1 MFKTKKFISVL
12 LALAMVFSV
21 FAISATAWTGDGT
34 QELKFDVVADKTT
47 VNPGDTVSVECKLNL
62 AEGGTWAN
70 TFGGFAISWMYNDAV
85 LTPTTLV
92 YGDIVSNF
100 SQQRPIGKIVVATA
114 LNQVKSTSTAEEQA
128 AWDANGYNAICKIQ
142 AVKDAATEYGSQGY
156 WEAVDGM
163 TLFTVTFT
171 VNDSV
176 APGTAVNFDMI
187 SGLFNK
193 KHIYLQAIDTTNGN
207 KGTNKYG
214 AQYYDASTASLAL
227 TVAGGETP
235 ATPVLTKTS
244 AQVKMTPN
252 SATTVE
258 DAFQFRVVS
267 KISDADW
274 NTYFANTG
282 VADATTNAIT
292 SVGFVAYKGTEGFS
306 LDTAKAV
313 AAGTAAD
320 GYSVA
325 TTNYIQHTDGAD
337 AQFGCR
343 MKITSA
349 ETRSDLTY
357 VAFAQYVDAS
367 GAAQVVFYDAAYE
380 ALLATNYTGI
390 VASYLAAFPFAG

>member
-70 TFGGFAISWMYNDAV
+70 TYGGFAISWMYNDAV

-320 GYSVA
+320 GYFVA
-325 TTNYIQHTDGAD
+325 TTDYIQHTDGAD

-343 MKITSA
+343 WEITSA
-349 ETRSDLTY
+349 ETRSDVTY

>member
-142 AVKDAATEYGSQGY
+142 AVKDAATEYGSQCY
-156 WEAVDGM
+156 WVAVDGM

-282 VADATTNAIT
+282 VAEATTNAIT

-325 TTNYIQHTDGAD
+325 TTDYIQHTDGAD

-343 MKITSA
+343 LEITSA
-349 ETRSDLTY
+349 ETRSDVTY

-367 GAAQVVFYDAAYE
+367 GAAQVIFYDAAYE

>member
-193 KHIYLQAIDTTNGN
+193 NHIYLQAIDTTNGN

-235 ATPVLTKTS
+235 AAPVLTKTS

-337 AQFGCR
+337 AQFGCLL
-343 MKITSA
+343 KIRSA

-367 GAAQVVFYDAAYE
+367 GAAQIVFYDTAYE

-390 VASYLAAFPFAG
+390 VAAYLAAFPFAG

>member
-100 SQQRPIGKIVVATA
+100 SQQRPIGKIVVAKA

-193 KHIYLQAIDTTNGN
+193 NHIYLQAIDTTNGN

-325 TTNYIQHTDGAD
+325 TTDYIQHTDGAD

-343 MKITSA
+343 LDTSA
-349 ETRSDLTY
+349 ETCSDVTY

>member
-193 KHIYLQAIDTTNGN
+193 NHIYLQAIDTTNRN

-325 TTNYIQHTDGAD
+325 TTDYIQHTDGAD

-343 MKITSA
+343 LEITSA
-349 ETRSDLTY
+349 ETRSDVTY